1 MGPTAAR
8 LAVAAVA
15 VAAGLAPPL
24 LAPSA
29 LAAEA
34 RVLRYDLR
42 PGDHLVYRES
52 LERRAR
58 SSRDEQH
65 AVIAWDARVVVVDA
79 AGGSSRVGIQ
89 RTRTRGELL
98 RHVQDGRDAI
108 AAGREA
114 FAAQLAAR
122 GPTFAEASWIEASGR
137 ALVPWSAVREATSER
152 LPLFHEIEPLPAT
165 PVGPGTEFRAPGLVG
180 LTMRA
185 ASAEAVAGE
194 ECLRL
199 EGAAPDGALRLRQ
212 WHCPGTG
219 TLGRLEYEAR
229 YGGPGGVEIEESYQL
244 ERVSVA
250 RGEAPAAWLRAPATA
265 EAALAAQG
273 RLRRPRRGGPR
284 SLPAQLA
291 RDRRPPARRR
301 RRDRPRRAV
310 SRRGCAPSRLL

>member
-15 VAAGLAPPL
+15 VAAGLAPSR

-65 AVIAWDARVVVVDA
+65 AVIAWDAHVVVVDA

-98 RHVQDGRDAI
+98 RHVQNGRDAI

-165 PVGPGTEFRAPGLVG
+165 PVGPGTEYRAPGLVG

-185 ASAEAVAGE
+185 AAADSVAGE

-284 SLPAQLA
+284 PLPAHLA

-310 SRRGCAPSRLL
+310 SRRGRRPSRLL